1 MKLEYLTWYN
11 VNVQA
16 FWYSGICGMIVVF
29 AVYNGLSRLLCA
41 FFVRRWHTLSPGPA
55 NNGRSMSTLACFPS
69 AVLAAYRKWTY
80 RRNQVVVWLGF
91 GSAAQLSVFLSY
103 LAITLSLVYCGALG
117 HPDYSAHHAAR
128 LTYAHIPIL
137 VGLANK
143 ELGVIAIA
151 PFTHHYFYQM
161 YGIFAFVLWT
171 FMVFASSRAVRR
183 RFYKSFIFIHI
194 ICFALTVICLSLHI
208 PRLGGYLVAASVIYL
223 GDRICRLVSTAYW
236 NLFRTV
242 GRGVGPSVRVEV
254 VSKNTIKLFIKTAQR
269 WRPGTHIYLHCPT
282 LEAGGHPFSIA
293 STFLPVS
300 HREDEPAPLSGTM
313 VLAIRV
319 HVGLTAKTVS
329 ARPYGHRFLVHR
341 YESVLL
347 VTGGTGVTFAL
358 PLMLDL
364 VRRARNKHL
373 GGTKP
378 LITERVSFIW
388 VVRSAGDVE
397 LIGDELREAL
407 VYAPPGFLDLQV
419 YITSGSGAP
428 TKAIDSRVQLPHLG
442 YSQSNNSQLK
452 DVEPRVMLSSA
463 STETLETQRR
473 SPSILDFRS
482 SFARA
487 CAHASARA
495 HLDRRLF
502 TPSTIPID
510 SPVFP
515 VNHGRPPVRDIL
527 ADVVARTPTSG
538 SVAVGT
544 CGPVPLKDDV
554 GAACSDTIDVSRVLR
569 GEHRVNITLHSEVFG
584 W

>member
-1 MKLEYLTWYN
+1 
-11 VNVQA
+11 
-16 FWYSGICGMIVVF
+16 
-29 AVYNGLSRLLCA
+29 
-41 FFVRRWHTLSPGPA
+41 
-55 NNGRSMSTLACFPS
+55 
-69 AVLAAYRKWTY
+69 
-80 RRNQVVVWLGF
+80 
-91 GSAAQLSVFLSY
+91 
-103 LAITLSLVYCGALG
+103 
-117 HPDYSAHHAAR
+117 
-128 LTYAHIPIL
+128 
-137 VGLANK
+137 
-143 ELGVIAIA
+143 
-151 PFTHHYFYQM
+151 
-161 YGIFAFVLWT
+161 
-171 FMVFASSRAVRR
+171 
-183 RFYKSFIFIHI
+183 
-194 ICFALTVICLSLHI
+194 
-208 PRLGGYLVAASVIYL
+208 
-223 GDRICRLVSTAYW
+223 
-236 NLFRTV
+236 
-242 GRGVGPSVRVEV
+242 
-254 VSKNTIKLFIKTAQR
+254 
-269 WRPGTHIYLHCPT
+269 
-282 LEAGGHPFSIA
+282 
-293 STFLPVS
+293 
-300 HREDEPAPLSGTM
+300 
-313 VLAIRV
+313 
-319 HVGLTAKTVS
+319 
-329 ARPYGHRFLVHR
+329 
-341 YESVLL
+341 
-347 VTGGTGVTFAL
+347 
-358 PLMLDL
+358 
-364 VRRARNKHL
+364 
-373 GGTKP
+373 
-378 LITERVSFIW
+378 
-388 VVRSAGDVE
+388 DVE